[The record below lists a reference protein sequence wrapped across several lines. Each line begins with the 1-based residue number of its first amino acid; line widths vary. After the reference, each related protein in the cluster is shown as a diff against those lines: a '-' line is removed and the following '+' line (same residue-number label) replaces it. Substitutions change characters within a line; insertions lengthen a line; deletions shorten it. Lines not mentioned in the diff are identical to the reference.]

1 MCKYKIEGTRPY
13 YRDMSV
19 VFIYEILFLSDK
31 SIRKKLEFEW
41 RGTMAIS
48 NIKATFPYDIKK
60 VWDIVTYLIIVYR
73 GG

>member
-13 YRDMSV
+13 YRDISV
-19 VFIYEILFLSDK
+19 VFIYEILFLPDK

-41 RGTMAIS
+41 RGAMAIS